1 MKLSSVSA
9 YLDGTLLREGD
20 FYKLAFAT
28 EQEQTG
34 FLTFLEREKF
44 LPALCE
50 NTGVSCVLCTPELA
64 DQIPERLGVFVCS
77 QPKAALFQL
86 HNGLAQEDQYTGA
99 HFPTRCGRDCTISPL
114 AVIPEQDVIIGDRV
128 TIEPF
133 AVLKGRVTIGDDVT
147 IRSGSV
153 IGCKGFSFSK
163 DEQGRNVSVVDA
175 AEIVLHSH
183 AEIFENVCISTG
195 IFPWEQTVIG
205 ENTKVDAQ
213 CHIGHGA
220 HIGTNCLLAE
230 GSRCCGNSR
239 VGDHTWIGVG
249 AVVSNRVRVGANSRV
264 SIGAVATKDVPD
276 GQTVTGNFAI
286 DHARFMQHLK
296 ASADCTPVKNNCPPP
311 PGRARVICAVSHSCT
326 PRTYPERRCAA

>member
-9 YLDGTLLREGD
+9 FLDGSLLREGD

-64 DQIPERLGVFVCS
+64 DQIPERLGVFVCRR
-77 QPKAALFQL
+77 PKAALFQL
-86 HNGLAQEDQYTGA
+86 HNGLAQEEQYTGA

-114 AVIPEQDVIIGDRV
+114 AVIPERDVIIGDRV

-133 AVLKGRVTIGDDVT
+133 VVLKGRVAIGDDVT

-163 DEQGRNVSVVDA
+163 DEQGRNVSVVDT
-175 AEIVLHSH
+175 AEIVLRSH

-264 SIGAVATKDVPD
+264 SIGAVATKDVPA

-286 DHARFMQHLK
+286 DHTRFMQNLK
-296 ASADCTPVKNNCPPP
+296 ASIASQTGGDNCP
-311 PGRARVICAVSHSCT
+311 T
-326 PRTYPERRCAA
+326 KKNRTEE